1 MRNTGLRNPAFRA
14 AIAGAIC
21 LAGVAGI
28 AFGAYEMNALG
39 HETGL
44 SAGLIGAGIPV
55 AVIGAGLWFLFRR
68 GVRVMRDVRDGKD
81 RIARWTVAADD
92 LDAFRVSD
100 ARRNALG
107 LAYRNGYIPPDPS
120 PPEGIEVIF
129 VADGVM
135 VGGTYFGL
143 VTTGMST
150 FFGPQMLPGSPLSL
164 EFGTVLVWASKAT
177 TIHIHRDVAALRIPV
192 GRTAAEDAKRVLA
205 HFQKVER
212 REIVVNPGFYRG
224 RLRFGLWSA
233 AVCAGVAAG
242 GFGLNAIGA
251 DLGEVPLVMAVAG
264 TVAGIGG
271 LVLAGL
277 AWGLSARQHGRF

>member
-1 MRNTGLRNPAFRA
+1 MRNTGLRRPVLGASV
-14 AIAGAIC
+14 AGAVCVASLVSI
-21 LAGVAGI
+21 AAGI
-28 AFGAYEMNALG
+28 FIMQVEGR
-39 HETGL
+39 ETTASGL
-44 SAGLIGAGIPV
+44 LIGLGIAP
-55 AVIGAGLWFLFRR
+55 AVIGAGMFFLFLR
-68 GVRVMRDVRDGKD
+68 GVRTMRDVRAGKGE
-81 RIARWTVAADD
+81 IARWTVAADD
-92 LDAFRVSD
+92 VDAFRASD

-107 LAYRNGYIPPDPS
+107 PEYRNGYTPPDPA
-120 PPEGIEVIF
+120 PPEGVEVVF

-192 GRTAAEDAKRVLA
+192 GRTAAEDAKRVLT
-205 HFQKVER
+205 HFQRVER

-251 DLGEVPLVMAVAG
+251 ELGYIPLVMAVAG

-277 AWGLSARQHGRF
+277 AWGLSARQRGRF